1 MKSELRELF
10 SFTASERN
18 GTIVLLILIMM
29 LSVFISLQGKF
40 ISLPKEDFTQ
50 FDAFLAMVDEKQS
63 ADSIA
68 YADKYANSNSSEEKK
83 DKFPSTSEEAG
94 QHSVFHSKELFNFNP
109 NGLPVDDWVRLGLS
123 PAQARSVKNFETKGG
138 SFKTKEDV
146 KKLFVISEERY
157 RELEPFIVLPE
168 QSNQNSQT
176 RNTPDRDGTR
186 NQPIPSIVEL
196 NTADSSLLTTVKGIG
211 PVFAKRIVAY
221 RDRLG
226 GFHSKDQLLEVF
238 GMDAE
243 KYAQVKELVKTDS
256 TYIRKININ
265 TVEISELKKFPYL
278 TPTVAAALVN
288 YRKSHG
294 NYKSVG
300 GIRSCALITEALYK
314 KVAPYF
320 TI

>member
-40 ISLPKEDFTQ
+40 ISLPKENFAQ
-50 FDAFLAMVDEKQS
+50 FDAFLALVDEKQS

-68 YADKYANSNSSEEKK
+68 YSEKYANSNSFEEKK
-83 DKFPSTSEEAG
+83 DKFPSASEEAG

-123 PAQARSVKNFETKGG
+123 PAQARSIKNFETKGG
-138 SFKTKEDV
+138 NFKTKEDV

-168 QSNQNSQT
+168 NKSSEQT
-176 RNTPDRDGTR
+176 RNPKLGTQ
-186 NQPIPSIVEL
+186 NPPTPSIIEL

-226 GFHSKDQLLEVF
+226 GFHSKDQLTEVF

-243 KYAQVKELVKTDS
+243 KYAGVKDFVKTDS

-278 TPTVAAALVN
+278 SPTVAAALVN

-294 NYKSVG
+294 NYKSVA
-300 GIRSCALITEALYK
+300 GIRSCALINEVLYK
-314 KVAPYF
+314 KIAPYF

>member
-40 ISLPKEDFTQ
+40 VSLPKENFAQ
-50 FDAFLAMVDEKQS
+50 FDAFLAMVDEKQ
-63 ADSIA
+63 AEDSIA
-68 YADKYANSNSSEEKK
+68 YSDKYSNSFEERK
-83 DKFPSTSEEAG
+83 DKFPTASEEAG

-123 PAQARSVKNFETKGG
+123 PAQARSIKNFETKGG
-138 SFKTKEDV
+138 NFKTKEDV

-168 QSNQNSQT
+168 NDKLQNAQPRNTEPVT
-176 RNTPDRDGTR
+176 RN
-186 NQPIPSIVEL
+186 PIPSIVEL

-226 GFHSKDQLLEVF
+226 GFYSTDQLTEVF

-243 KYAQVKELVKTDS
+243 KFAEIKTHVKADS

-265 TVEISELKKFPYL
+265 SIEASELKKFPYL
-278 TPTVAAALVN
+278 TPTVATALVN

-294 NYKSVG
+294 NYKSVA

-314 KVAPYF
+314 KIAPYF

>member
-50 FDAFLAMVDEKQS
+50 FDAFLALVDEKPS
-63 ADSIA
+63 ADSIE
-68 YADKYANSNSSEEKK
+68 YADKYSNSNSFEEKK
-83 DKFPSTSEEAG
+83 DKFPSASEEAG

-168 QSNQNSQT
+168 NNKNQNASAQ
-176 RNTPDRDGTR
+176 NAKHP
-186 NQPIPSIVEL
+186 NQNPPIPSIIEL

-211 PVFAKRIVAY
+211 PVFAKRIVTY

-226 GFHSKDQLLEVF
+226 GFHSKEQLMEVF

-243 KYAQVKELVKTDS
+243 KYALVKEWVKTDS

-294 NYKSVG
+294 NYKSVA
-300 GIRSCALITEALYK
+300 GIRSCALINEALYK